1 MRKTELAKHSRRAF
15 AVTLSKLLTA
25 EAQRL
30 SGLHILAWIAMAGVW
45 LSLPTSARAADKLVG
60 IHSAR
65 VLSQTLPWVARE
77 AGLFKKYNLDFDLVF
92 IASSPSVTAA
102 MLSGEAEIALGG
114 GEGPIRAYVQGANDF
129 VFVAGFKNVLTH
141 SIVGRADIKK
151 PADLKGKKLGINR
164 IGSNPHYF
172 AVQALRRAGIDPAE
186 VNLIQSGGSP
196 ETLAALLSGNLDA
209 ASLNPPSDTQ
219 AIARG
224 LHYIIYGPDL
234 KLPYAATVF
243 VTRRSIIAKRPLVL
257 GEFLRA
263 MAEAG
268 KIIHT
273 NKEFVY
279 QVMGKYLR
287 VTDRKVLDAA
297 YNGEVKVLE
306 KNLELDDA
314 GLQAILDE
322 VARVDPRAK
331 KVKPD
336 DLVDR
341 RFLDDMKS
349 SGFFDKLWSKN

>member
-1 MRKTELAKHSRRAF
+1 MIRGKTTILTVALAIACLVQF
-15 AVTLSKLLTA
+15 AAAV
-25 EAQRL
+25 RV
-30 SGLHILAWIAMAGVW
+30 G
-45 LSLPTSARAADKLVG
+45 AADKLIG

-65 VLSQTLPWVARE
+65 VLSQSLPWIASE

-102 MLSGEAEIALGG
+102 MLSGDAEVSLGG
-114 GEGPIRAYVQGANDF
+114 GEGPIRAFVQGANDF
-129 VFVAGFKNVLTH
+129 VFIAGFKNVLTH
-141 SIVGRADIKK
+141 SIVGRAEIKR
-151 PADLKGKKLGINR
+151 PADLKGKKVGINR

-172 AVQALRRAGIDPAE
+172 AVQALRRAGIEPSE

-209 ASLNPPSDTQ
+209 ASLNPPADAQ

-224 LHYIIYGPDL
+224 LHYVIYGPEL

-243 VTRRSIIAKRPLVL
+243 FTRRSLITKRSHVL
-257 GEFLRA
+257 SQFLRA

-268 KIIHT
+268 KIVHT
-273 NKEFVY
+273 DKEFVY
-279 QVMGKYLR
+279 KVLGKYLR
-287 VTDRKVLDAA
+287 LTDRKVLDAA

-306 KNLELDDA
+306 KNLELNNE
-314 GLQAILDE
+314 GLQSILDE

-331 KVKPD
+331 KIKAE

-341 RFLDDMKS
+341 RFLDEMKS
-349 SGFFDKLWSKN
+349 SGFFEKLWDKS